1 MKIAILTILLLL
13 WGCAEKKAP
22 LAGQAVDPNVL
33 FEHSTFPDS
42 ALERIVREMLDRPRG
57 PLSAAELGS
66 VETLDA
72 SHRGIAELT
81 GIGKLQNL
89 RLLWLGANK
98 FTEIRW
104 NNQFKTCYC
113 INFNAGICFNAGVS
127 KCVF

>member
-72 SHRGIAELT
+72 SHRGIAELILFLPYDAAST
-81 GIGKLQNL
+81 GNIDAYESALADL
-89 RLLWLGANK
+89 VTACR
-98 FTEIRW
+98 
-104 NNQFKTCYC
+104 C
-113 INFNAGICFNAGVS
+113 
-127 KCVF
+127 